1 MEEVK
6 TKGTFIDVQFTP
18 SCPRWYLLHWLIFH
32 LLLTVFFFV
41 ISVIFFSVETSMRK
55 LLGVLP
61 VLASFCIIYC
71 WSKVTTEKYL
81 RQPSLGTNVILTS
94 LAGRSLLIILCK
106 MRPVAG
112 VRAVRLHH
120 PPHGAGAGQ
129 ALPSSPALSA
139 PPTLLHPPPHPPRG
153 PRGQTGGG
161 GGGQPGPR
169 YRVLSSGPSQ
179 QRDDRQTLRPQQVS
193 EVHVNT
199 MVGETGEK

>member
-6 TKGTFIDVQFTP
+6 TKGTFIDVQFSP

-71 WSKVTTEKYL
+71 WSKV
-81 RQPSLGTNVILTS
+81 SLETNGILTS

-106 MRPVAG
+106 MRSVAG

-139 PPTLLHPPPHPPRG
+139 PPTLLHPPSHPPL
-153 PRGQTGGG
+153 PW
-161 GGGQPGPR
+161 
-169 YRVLSSGPSQ
+169 
-179 QRDDRQTLRPQQVS
+179 QQVLG
-193 EVHVNT
+193 
-199 MVGETGEK
+199 VGPPVPD